1 MNLSCPEC
9 SKAYRID
16 PARVPEGGTSTRCR
30 ECGTAFRVEGPDTL
44 PGVTR
49 AAQPVAT
56 VGTGSGDAVPGAEGA
71 GSYEESAADAA
82 TSGEAA
88 STPAAGTGAP
98 ESGGRRAPVF
108 GPQDPDTRAERL
120 ARALVSDIV
129 VYNRERWEESR
140 SAGTLRT
147 DFREEILKSWDEYV
161 EQVGEEMARKTPYF
175 RDALNAILAEGGRV
189 F

>member
-16 PARVPEGGTSTRCR
+16 PARVPEGGASTRCR
-30 ECGTAFRVEGPDTL
+30 ECGTAFIVEGPDTP
-44 PGVTR
+44 PGVIR
-49 AAQPVAT
+49 AAQPVAS
-56 VGTGSGDAVPGAEGA
+56 GATGSSEVAQKA
-71 GSYEESAADAA
+71 
-82 TSGEAA
+82 
-88 STPAAGTGAP
+88 
-98 ESGGRRAPVF
+98 GGRRAPVF